1 MGWRSAPWETPD
13 SSLAIP
19 AGWSRKIDVS
29 SGDSPP
35 CEAYSRVKAT
45 QASPSQLPK
54 RTRSPAEGVFGRSS
68 RKKDGHVFDAYRA
81 APSSAPAGGVVIVQ
95 EIFGLTP
102 HIRSVVE
109 RYASEGFAA
118 IAPALFDRVEQ
129 GLVLD
134 YSEIERGRTVMRR
147 LEWPN
152 TLADV
157 QAAIDALGDVPVG
170 VVGFCWG
177 GTVAHVAAIRLPI
190 SAAVSYYG
198 TSIVNHLDERPRCPV
213 LYHFGDQDQSIPPES
228 IERIR
233 EANPSGI
240 FHVYAGAGHGFD
252 SEGRASFSPEHSAL
266 AYSRSIA
273 FLREHVR
280 PASKPPYTP
289 A

>member
-1 MGWRSAPWETPD
+1 MGE
-13 SSLAIP
+13 L
-19 AGWSRKIDVS
+19 V
-29 SGDSPP
+29 
-35 CEAYSRVKAT
+35 
-45 QASPSQLPK
+45 QL
-54 RTRSPAEGVFGRSS
+54 TAQ
-68 RKKDGHVFDAYRA
+68 DGHVFDAYRA